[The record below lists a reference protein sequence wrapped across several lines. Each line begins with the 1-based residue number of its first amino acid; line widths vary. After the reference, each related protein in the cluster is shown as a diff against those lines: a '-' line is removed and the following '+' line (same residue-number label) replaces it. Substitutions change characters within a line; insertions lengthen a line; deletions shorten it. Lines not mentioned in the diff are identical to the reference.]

1 MTTNCPPVE
10 IACGNRRSH
19 QYRSLLAA
27 IARVFLLLIAITAIQ
42 SLTADAAAPAVL
54 AEDVEVRDDDGP
66 FADVFR
72 SHYAGL
78 RSYFERALG
87 NHAEAEEAAQETLLR
102 LHARHRRAPL
112 PADDV
117 KHWLYAVARNHAI
130 YVRRRRQ
137 RTEQLISPQDI
148 IEQIDHSQWADVTPT
163 MMRHDF
169 DGLRHLIERLP
180 RRQQLLLGLRYRLNF
195 TTAET
200 ADALEMTCDNV
211 RQTER
216 RALSF
221 LRARL

>member
-1 MTTNCPPVE
+1 MP
-10 IACGNRRSH
+10 
-19 QYRSLLAA
+19 QQFRSLLTA
-27 IARVFLLLIAITAIQ
+27 IAHVFLLLIAIAAIQ
-42 SLTADAAAPAVL
+42 PLTADAAAPAVL
-54 AEDVEVRDDDGP
+54 TEDARVAEDGDDDGP

-87 NHAEAEEAAQETLLR
+87 NHAEAEEATQETLLR

-112 PADDV
+112 PADEV
-117 KHWLYAVARNHAI
+117 THWLYAVARNHAI
-130 YVRRRRQ
+130 DVLRRRQ
-137 RTEQLISPQDI
+137 RTERLIAPEDVAEHSDQLQP
-148 IEQIDHSQWADVTPT
+148 ADVTT
-163 MMRHDF
+163 TAMRHDF
-169 DGLRHLIERLP
+169 DELRHLIERLP
-180 RRQQLLLGLRYRLNF
+180 RRQQRLLGLRYRLNF